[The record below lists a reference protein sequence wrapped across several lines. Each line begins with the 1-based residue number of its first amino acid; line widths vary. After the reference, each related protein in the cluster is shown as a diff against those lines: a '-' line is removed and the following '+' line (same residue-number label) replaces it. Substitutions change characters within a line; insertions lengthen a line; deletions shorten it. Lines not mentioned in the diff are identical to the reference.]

1 MNDGKS
7 SVDNSGKENMIYQ
20 LKQIVD
26 TTDSFRNVVACGAI
40 DGLKEFFPDNNNYI
54 GDDIANY
61 LIQNTSC
68 EKDYFKRLVATFVLA
83 KFLTSEKNSY
93 EKSTEFREIHR

>member
-1 MNDGKS
+1 
-7 SVDNSGKENMIYQ
+7 MIYQ

-40 DGLKEFFPDNNNYI
+40 DELKEFFTDNNYI
-54 GDDIANY
+54 VDDIANF

-68 EKDYFKRLVATFVLA
+68 EKI
-83 KFLTSEKNSY
+83 NS
-93 EKSTEFREIHR
+93 SGWLLLPP